1 MKFELGKYLLDLS
14 KIIFATAFLGTVL
27 SEDVNKF
34 LIVGASL
41 IFVVSLAI
49 IGLILIKKK

>member
-1 MKFELGKYLLDLS
+1 MRQELGKYLLDLS

-27 SEDVNKF
+27 SEDVNKI

-41 IFVVSLAI
+41 VFVISLAI
-49 IGLILIKKK
+49 IGLILIKKN